1 MFLPVCGCS
10 TVPPWQVVMYVWA
23 GLSLT
28 MRKSG
33 WGTHFFCRLELASH
47 FTLRICIQKLV
58 NQTADWVLCRYS
70 KRYLFRKSK
79 APAVS
84 PPKLPYPW
92 KCPQPPIKF
101 LPRLPISTFSLCCDT
116 HGSRAPILKDQA
128 QTTLPKMKMLNFE
141 NQVMMVTIKSQ
152 AHSCLCLSPCI
163 RHCICLFCLY
173 YELYN
178 ISPNFP
184 TFADIWCG
192 CRVFRPL
199 FDKGRGRGTQ
209 CP

>member
-10 TVPPWQVVMYVWA
+10 TVSATMA
-23 GLSLT
+23 GGDVYLSWT
-28 MRKSG
+28 
-33 WGTHFFCRLELASH
+33 FFDNEEKWTGDSVFLPS
-47 FTLRICIQKLV
+47 
-58 NQTADWVLCRYS
+58 WVGKPFHLKNLYPKTGQSDCYIAVCCVGIS

-128 QTTLPKMKMLNFE
+128 QTTLPKMKMLKFE
-141 NQVMMVTIKSQ
+141 N
-152 AHSCLCLSPCI
+152 
-163 RHCICLFCLY
+163 
-173 YELYN
+173 
-178 ISPNFP
+178 
-184 TFADIWCG
+184 
-192 CRVFRPL
+192 
-199 FDKGRGRGTQ
+199 
-209 CP
+209 

>member
-1 MFLPVCGCS
+1 MD
-10 TVPPWQVVMYVWA
+10 W
-23 GLSLT
+23 GLS
-28 MRKSG
+28 
-33 WGTHFFCRLELASH
+33 FFAVLSWQAISPIEFVSKNWSIRLLHS
-47 FTLRICIQKLV
+47 C
-58 NQTADWVLCRYS
+58 VLCRYS

-163 RHCICLFCLY
+163 RHCICLFYLY
-173 YELYN
+173 YEFHD
-178 ISPNFP
+178 ISPNFV
-184 TFADIWCG
+184 C
-192 CRVFRPL
+192 VVL
-199 FDKGRGRGTQ
+199 
-209 CP
+209 

>member
-1 MFLPVCGCS
+1 MRRN
-10 TVPPWQVVMYVWA
+10 
-23 GLSLT
+23 GL
-28 MRKSG
+28 
-33 WGTHFFCRLELASH
+33 GTQFFCRLELASH
-47 FTLRICIQKLV
+47 FTLRICIQKMV
-58 NQTADWVLCRYS
+58 NQTAGCVLCRYS

-141 NQVMMVTIKSQ
+141 NQVMMVTIKNQ
-152 AHSCLCLSPCI
+152 AHSCLCLSPFT
-163 RHCICLFCLY
+163 RHSICLFCLY
-173 YELYN
+173 YELHN

-192 CRVFRPL
+192 CRVSGLFLTKVGGGGPNAHKYPQQSMGYLLHPL
-199 FDKGRGRGTQ
+199 TL
-209 CP
+209 